1 MSTIQDRLRIFMHF
15 KKLNATQLAE
25 IIDVQRSSVSHVL
38 NGRNKPSLE
47 FVQRLVNEFP
57 EVSFEWLVNGSGSL
71 GKKDTNVSKSNA
83 GENNRDV
90 TEVSIDETIVHRDT
104 QVKENVT
111 PKSVATP
118 THNQEQLLDSK
129 SVNEIKK
136 IVVFYSNGTF
146 EEYFPK

>member
-71 GKKDTNVSKSNA
+71 TKKDTNVSSSNT

-90 TEVSIDETIVHRDT
+90 TRVSIDETIVHRDM

-118 THNQEQLLDSK
+118 THNQEQRSDSK

>member
-1 MSTIQDRLRIFMHF
+1 MHF

-71 GKKDTNVSKSNA
+71 REKDTNVSDRGT
-83 GENNRDV
+83 GETVVDV
-90 TEVSIDETIVHRDT
+90 TKVPTSETNVHSTT
-104 QVKENVT
+104 QEKENV
-111 PKSVATP
+111 SEGSFP
-118 THNQEQLLDSK
+118 TFTNNHTQPADLK

>member
-71 GKKDTNVSKSNA
+71 TKKDTNVSSSNT

-90 TEVSIDETIVHRDT
+90 TKVTSDETIVHSDT
-104 QVKENVT
+104 QLKENVT
-111 PKSVATP
+111 PESAATP
-118 THNQEQLLDSK
+118 THNQEQRSDLK
-129 SVNEIKK
+129 SFNEIKK
-136 IVVFYSNGTF
+136 IVVFYANGTF